1 MSPYV
6 CRYLDTQF
14 CGPLHQ
20 LAVRFEE
27 AGYANARY
35 DLVSG
40 GKANIVFVLIVSL
53 FSLVAF
59 VSGFWHQNML
69 KVAQTSGQV
78 AFRGLLHSAQEHA

>member
-20 LAVRFEE
+20 LAVRLEE
-27 AGYANARY
+27 AGYAHARY
-35 DLVSG
+35 DVPP
-40 GKANIVFVLIVSL
+40 GKADSVFSLIVSFL
-53 FSLVAF
+53 FVVAF
-59 VSGFWHQNML
+59 VSGLWHQNML